1 MSNEK
6 VVLIVDDNPDDIA
19 LTLRALKRNGLACQ
33 IEVVRTGEEA
43 LDWLYAKGEYAGRN
57 INQKPFLILLDM
69 HMPGISGLDV
79 LKKIR
84 SKGETKYLPVV
95 LFSTSQNPE
104 DIAKSYDLGANSYV
118 RKPVD
123 FTGYSESMHQLGYY
137 WYHLNEQVD
146 VSA

>member
-6 VVLIVDDNPDDIA
+6 VVLIVDDNPDDIE
-19 LTLRALKRNGLACQ
+19 LTLRALRRNGLACQ

-43 LDWLYAKGEYAGRN
+43 LDWLYAKGDYAGRD

-79 LKKIR
+79 LKEIR
-84 SKGETKYLPVV
+84 SEGVTKYVPVV

-137 WYHLNEQVD
+137 WYHLNEQVE